1 MSQVGGWL
9 WTVIGIVGVVTGVTE
24 MTDAKRKDKAPDER
38 ANLGQ
43 QEAADERL
51 GKDKMEHMGDRRR
64 EAEKS
69 PRRQNEPQR
78 HSGS

>member
-1 MSQVGGWL
+1 
-9 WTVIGIVGVVTGVTE
+9 
-24 MTDAKRKDKAPDER
+24 MTDAKRKDKTPKDR

-51 GKDKMEHMGDRRR
+51 GKDKMEHMGDRQRR

-69 PRRQNEPQR
+69 PRRPSEP
-78 HSGS
+78 HKHPG

>member
-1 MSQVGGWL
+1 
-9 WTVIGIVGVVTGVTE
+9 
-24 MTDAKRKDKAPDER
+24 MTDAKRKDQAPHER

-43 QEAADERL
+43 QEAKEERL
-51 GKDKMEHMGDRRR
+51 GKDKMEHMGDRERR
-64 EAEKS
+64 EVEKS